1 MAARINFMRVSVLLL
16 ACWTCTAWAQEDA
29 SELAR
34 EAQNPVAD
42 LISLPFQWNINFET
56 GPLEKTQHILN
67 IQPVLPFK
75 LNKDWNLI
83 TRTILPVVSQPP
95 FLPNQDREFGI
106 GDVQFSLFFSPVKP
120 TAGGWIWGAGLIAQL
135 DTATD
140 DQLGQGKWGLGPTA
154 VALTMRGPW
163 VIGAL
168 INHVWDVAGD
178 DDRPDVNR
186 TLIQPFVNYNF
197 PKIPGRYLT
206 FSPIITAD
214 WEADDSGDRWTI
226 PLGLGIGQVMRWGKQ
241 PVNLQVAYYY
251 NVEKPDFG
259 PNQQL
264 RLQLQLLFPKGKGQ

>member
-1 MAARINFMRVSVLLL
+1 MLVSVLLA
-16 ACWTCTAWAQEDA
+16 ACWTLTAWGQEDA
-29 SELAR
+29 SALAKQ
-34 EAQNPVAD
+34 AQNPVAD

-67 IQPVLPFK
+67 IQPVVPFN

-83 TRTILPVVSQPP
+83 TRTIVPLMSQPP
-95 FLPNQDREFGI
+95 FLPGQDREYGI
-106 GDVQFSLFFSPVKP
+106 GDVQFSVFFSPVKP
-120 TAGGWIWGAGLIAQL
+120 TSGGWIWGAGVIAQL

-154 VALTMRGPW
+154 VALTIRGPW
-163 VIGAL
+163 VIGGL

-197 PKIPGRYLT
+197 PKIAGRYLT

-241 PVNLQVAYYY
+241 PVNLSVAYYY

-259 PNQQL
+259 ANQQL